1 MPHAQVQN
9 HLADRYILSPSEI
22 YSAMRLSSDKQQ
34 YTMPVDAGWVVIGV
48 VCHKG
53 EIKVTQ
59 GRKRGED
66 DKDRDGSGDEAGGDP
81 DQDGPDKRQK
91 LGNGPDGAKGKKKK
105 VKSNAPAAKFITIR
119 ICSMPS
125 RSQLTSSSGG
135 DAILNVMLFESD
147 YDETLPSAHG
157 EPVVKKYRGGSGG
170 AFEMWWKLTVGAV
183 VGIISPKIL
192 KPFGVSLV
200 VA

>member
-1 MPHAQVQN
+1 MPHSQVQN

-66 DKDRDGSGDEAGGDP
+66 DKGGDGSGDEAGGGL
-81 DQDGPDKRQK
+81 DQDAPDKRQK
-91 LGNGPDGAKGKKKK
+91 LGDGVDGAKGKKK

-125 RSQLTSSSGG
+125 RTQLTSSSGG

-147 YDETLPSAHG
+147 FDETLPSANG
-157 EPVVKKYRGGSGG
+157 EPVVKRYRGGSGG
-170 AFEMWWKLTVGAV
+170 AFETWWKLTVGAV

-192 KPFGVSLV
+192 KPFGVSLI